1 MGRTIVRQPQAF
13 LMDEPLSNLDAKL
26 RVQTRAEISRLQNDL
41 GTTTIYVT
49 HDQVEAM
56 TMGNRVAV
64 MRKGQLQQVASPQ
77 ELYDRPVNLFVG
89 GFIGSPAM
97 NMVEATLDRQD
108 GRLVAGI
115 GSQRIMLDDEV
126 VGAHPALA
134 DWAGQSI
141 VVGIRP
147 ENLDDAAL
155 SADSPPDRRLR
166 GEVQLREALGS
177 ELVVH
182 LNVDARPALTEDV
195 RELAQDLGD
204 ERAVREAAEGQ
215 A

>member
-1 MGRTIVRQPQAF
+1 
-13 LMDEPLSNLDAKL
+13 
-26 RVQTRAEISRLQNDL
+26 
-41 GTTTIYVT
+41 
-49 HDQVEAM
+49 
-56 TMGNRVAV
+56 
-64 MRKGQLQQVASPQ
+64 
-77 ELYDRPVNLFVG
+77 
-89 GFIGSPAM
+89 
-97 NMVEATLDRQD
+97 
-108 GRLVAGI
+108 
-115 GSQRIMLDDEV
+115 MLDDEV

-215 A
+215 ATETTIVARFDPHSRIREGEVAEVAVDTRALHFFDPESGIGIYDKQREGVPA